1 MLSRYGTRTAGQ
13 HIKTLVCTYSRVG
26 PEVLYDHEFGK
37 ANEKHVSNNKTY
49 RNALSVAVVNCMHS
63 YF

>member
-37 ANEKHVSNNKTY
+37 ANEKHVSNNETY
-49 RNALSVAVVNCMHS
+49 RNAL
-63 YF
+63 